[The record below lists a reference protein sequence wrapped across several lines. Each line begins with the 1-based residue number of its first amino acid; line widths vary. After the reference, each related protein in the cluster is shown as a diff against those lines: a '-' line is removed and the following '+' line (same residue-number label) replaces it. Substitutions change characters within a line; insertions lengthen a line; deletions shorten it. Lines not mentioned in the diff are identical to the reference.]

1 MYDPTEAGHIPVY
14 DLHDIPI
21 PPPPPTRKKRR
32 TLLFGIALLVALS
45 GAVVAISLAITPD
58 SALQPTPTPTPTP
71 TGYTASTIVQ
81 AFQNAGLP
89 TDYLLYGESLNRW
102 FSTSVTNVQE
112 QSSATFLDTHR
123 CLVAMGCQPGNIWLG
138 VYTTVLDA
146 RSAGQDDLAREQNA
160 ELNGPTIILVY
171 QHGRCLLDGELDTSG
186 YAQIV
191 KKDCI

>member
-58 SALQPTPTPTPTP
+58 SALQPTPTPTP